1 MGNNPTNCS
10 GVCLQYTFICRS
22 SFQGSSS
29 ISSSMFHGYSH
40 CQSNPLRTDP
50 ILISLYF
57 ILRVFPVEL
66 FLFLS
71 PCIPMRTIT
80 KPSQERAALACS
92 YTISYVFTFHGYHIP
107 LLGKC
112 DNSLKISVSL
122 WDVLPQS
129 DCRETWCH
137 FECFSQSLKKHNCKI
152 FTYYKNKCLFLSRSF
167 YILEIIHLK
176 KYLNNLIIQFIF
188 LVNIPSR
195 DNQMPFA
202 LSFLSFP
209 RVRPQRPGLLQPWLA
224 TAGKSSICCG
234 AGEAAEALGA
244 LSLRNW
250 HLIGEMA

>member
-10 GVCLQYTFICRS
+10 GVCLQNTFICWS
-22 SFQGSSS
+22 SFQSSLS

-40 CQSNPLRTDP
+40 CQSNPLRTDL

-92 YTISYVFTFHGYHIP
+92 YRISYAFTFHGYHVP
-107 LLGKC
+107 LLGKG

-122 WDVLPQS
+122 WDILPQS

-137 FECFSQSLKKHNCKI
+137 IKCFSQ
-152 FTYYKNKCLFLSRSF
+152 Y
-167 YILEIIHLK
+167 
-176 KYLNNLIIQFIF
+176 
-188 LVNIPSR
+188 
-195 DNQMPFA
+195 
-202 LSFLSFP
+202 
-209 RVRPQRPGLLQPWLA
+209 
-224 TAGKSSICCG
+224 
-234 AGEAAEALGA
+234 
-244 LSLRNW
+244 
-250 HLIGEMA
+250 